1 MLPVNQPGSSIPH
14 LLCPRRRLPPDPHDA
29 AVILCSLYPLLSIIS
44 CTTYT
49 SSTSSEWG
57 PLCSMHAVA
66 AASALREPPPPPT
79 CSTKQSFSS
88 RGFLGLSIHQTSQF
102 LFHMFSLMGG
112 KERQMQFKNIHKIFA
127 IVQAMKTE
135 NPVHKSQLALV
146 CSPLVKLSYSSCV
159 KRN

>member
-1 MLPVNQPGSSIPH
+1 MMQLSSSA
-14 LLCPRRRLPPDPHDA
+14 LF
-29 AVILCSLYPLLSIIS
+29 ILCCPSSLAPPTHPALPLNEAHYAACMLSLQHRPS
-44 CTTYT
+44 V
-49 SSTSSEWG
+49 S
-57 PLCSMHAVA
+57 
-66 AASALREPPPPPT
+66 PPPPPT